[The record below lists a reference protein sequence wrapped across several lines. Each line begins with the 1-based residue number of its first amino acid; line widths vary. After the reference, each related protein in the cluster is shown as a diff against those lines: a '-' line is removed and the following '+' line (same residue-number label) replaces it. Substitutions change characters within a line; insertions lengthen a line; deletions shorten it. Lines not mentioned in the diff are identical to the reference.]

1 MTHALQLL
9 NDRSHAI
16 GSNQKNAVR
25 QPPENVLGQFLSRE
39 DFLRENR
46 ILGVNQANASVKF
59 GGNARRLHAR
69 TSLLKT
75 WRG

>member
-1 MTHALQLL
+1 
-9 NDRSHAI
+9 
-16 GSNQKNAVR
+16 
-25 QPPENVLGQFLSRE
+25 
-39 DFLRENR
+39 
-46 ILGVNQANASVKF
+46 VNQANASVKF